1 VVYNRVGNDYF
12 IVKFH
17 KTVTAFNVHNRQN
30 AHQNL
35 GFKKMIID
43 VMHKNMYDLLIS
55 NEILL

>member
-1 VVYNRVGNDYF
+1 MVYNRVENDYF
-12 IVKFH
+12 IVKID
-17 KTVTAFNVHNRQN
+17 KIVTAFNVHNRQN

-35 GFKKMIID
+35 VFKKMIID